1 MALWAKFKY
10 GDQFFNCKVGA
21 TFKKNVT
28 ALHDLCANNIYINCL
43 QETTEL

>member
-21 TFKKNVT
+21 TFKKMLQHCMT
-28 ALHDLCANNIYINCL
+28 CHANNIYINCL
-43 QETTEL
+43 HEII